1 MPLLRR
7 LAACLLVP
15 LTVFFIAA
23 AGAEGAAPNTLAI
36 LNLRPTNFEAMG
48 YNGEILYALISALE
62 REKSVELVPRRQMED
77 KLFQAGLVQGD
88 TPEMALEAGKVL
100 GIRFVLFG
108 NVTKKGPQIRANL
121 NLTDVQSGKV
131 VESWTQDYR
140 SREDILS
147 RIPGLAESLASAI
160 TQSKTAG
167 KTAAAS
173 AAPDRPQV
181 SLESFRAVSEGDQVV
196 LRWKVLSGGQ
206 IAGYNVYRADESE
219 GPYQFVGRT
228 EKSTFADGGIRK
240 GGNYFY
246 RIGVLLASGEEVK
259 QRLTA
264 PIRSAG
270 EKQPHPP
277 LILSAEG
284 HVHRIEIK
292 YVPNLLNDQ
301 EDFTITDYRIFRRS
315 DPTADWTP
323 LATAAAKMSSQTELG
338 FTYEDTEALED
349 GKQYFYALASI
360 DKKGRESPISDPI
373 SVRCVPR
380 PKLRLEK
387 EALLRRIDLSWEKI
401 EQAEGYYLY
410 RKLEP
415 GSWERIEKIRGEPTF
430 PFTDDADLEDGQRYA
445 YRLTAYDAKG
455 ETGASNI
462 ISARTK
468 EVPPPPQDILAQSGL
483 VKAVQLTWTASGD
496 PDVGGYAI
504 FSGPSPGRLEPLTK
518 VKGHRQG
525 SFLDDGT
532 GFSSLDDGTDYFY
545 SIATYNRFGAQGPKT
560 PVVRAKTKPRPAAAA
575 GIRLSAK
582 ADRILVLWTPSAE
595 PDIRSYFLYRSL
607 NGGGWSRIGVAGP
620 GQTTFSDSDL
630 DPDTEY
636 RYRIVVEDADGLK
649 SDPAESEPIASPI
662 INPES

>member
-1 MPLLRR
+1 MLRR
-7 LAACLLVP
+7 LAAGLLVL
-15 LTVFFIAA
+15 LTVSFIAA

-100 GIRFVLFG
+100 GIRYVLFG
-108 NVTKKGPQIRANL
+108 NVTKKGSQIRANL
-121 NLTDVQSGKV
+121 NLMDVQSRKV
-131 VESWTQDYR
+131 AKSWRQDYR
-140 SREDILS
+140 SREEILS

-160 TQSKTAG
+160 SESESSG
-167 KTAAAS
+167 KAAS
-173 AAPDRPQV
+173 ASAGPRRPQV
-181 SLESFRAVSEGDQVV
+181 SLESFRAASEGDQVV
-196 LRWKVLSGGQ
+196 VRWKVLSGAQ
-206 IAGYNVYRADESE
+206 IAGYNVYRADEAD
-219 GPYQFVGRT
+219 GPYQFVGKT
-228 EKSTFADGGIRK
+228 EASTFADGNFRK
-240 GGNYFY
+240 GGSYFY

-259 QRLTA
+259 QALTA

-284 HVHRIEIK
+284 HVRRIEIK

-315 DPTADWTP
+315 DPAADWFA
-323 LATAAAKMSSQTELG
+323 LATAEAKPSSQTGLG
-338 FTYEDTEALED
+338 FTYEDGEALED
-349 GKQYFYALASI
+349 GKQYFYSLASI

-373 SVRCVPR
+373 SVSCVPR
-380 PKLRLEK
+380 PQLRLEK

-410 RKLEP
+410 RRQAP
-415 GSWERIEKIRGEPTF
+415 GSWERVEKIRGEPEF
-430 PFTDDADLEDGQRYA
+430 PFTDDADLEDGQRYE

-462 ISARTK
+462 VSAVTK

-483 VKAVQLTWTASGD
+483 VQSVQLTWTASDD

-504 FSGPSPGRLEPLTK
+504 YSGPSPGSLDLLTK

-525 SFLDDGT
+525 GFLDDGT

-545 SIATYNRFGAQGPKT
+545 SIAAYNRFGAEGPKT
-560 PVVRAKTKPRPAAAA
+560 PVVRAETKPRPAPAA
-575 GIRLSAK
+575 GIRLSTRP
-582 ADRILVLWTPSAE
+582 DRILVQWDPNAE
-595 PDIRSYFLYRSL
+595 PDISTYFLYRSH
-607 NGGGWSRIGVAGP
+607 NGGGWSRIGQIGP
-620 GQTTFSDSDL
+620 EQTAFSDSDL
-630 DPDTEY
+630 DPDSEY
-636 RYRIVVEDADGLK
+636 RYRIIVEDADGLK
-649 SDPAESEPIASPI
+649 SDPAESETIASPI
-662 INPES
+662 IKPES